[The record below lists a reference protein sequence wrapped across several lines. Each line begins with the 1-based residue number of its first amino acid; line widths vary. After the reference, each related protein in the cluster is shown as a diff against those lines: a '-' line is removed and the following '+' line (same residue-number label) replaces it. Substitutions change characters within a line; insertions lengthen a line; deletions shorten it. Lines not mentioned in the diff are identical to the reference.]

1 MINLQ
6 KGQKFNLS
14 KDAPN
19 LTMVRIGLGW
29 DTEPTGAGSSKAR
42 SGNAMDSFGSAAE
55 DPAKRYSFGSG
66 TGRSSAEESAASG
79 SGFRSIS
86 GDSGAADNS
95 RKLDLDVS
103 VFLLGPDGKLPQ
115 DEFFI
120 FYNNLRS
127 PDGTVVHQGDNRTG
141 AGEGDDEAIL
151 INLRGLDP
159 RIQKALVVVTIHGE
173 STAENSFSRVNN
185 AYIRLLDEQTGEE
198 VLRYSLTEKF
208 STETAL
214 EFAELQRDD
223 GAWRFHSLGQGSNQ
237 GLEDFV
243 NRYA

>member
-14 KDAPN
+14 KDAPD

-29 DTEPTGAGSSKAR
+29 DTQPPGAEASKAR
-42 SGNAMDSFGSAAE
+42 SRAAMDSFGSAAE

-66 TGRSSAEESAASG
+66 TGKSASADSNASSN
-79 SGFRSIS
+79 GFRSIPD
-86 GDSGAADNS
+86 DSSASQDNP
-95 RKLDLDVS
+95 KLDLDVS

-127 PDGTVVHQGDNRTG
+127 PDGTVIHQGDNRTG
-141 AGEGDDEAIL
+141 AGDGDDETIL
-151 INLRGLDP
+151 VNLRELDS
-159 RIQKALVVVTIHGE
+159 RIRKALIVVTIHDAE
-173 STAENSFSRVNN
+173 TAGNSFSRVNN
-185 AYIRLLDEQTGEE
+185 AYVRLLDDRSGKEI
-198 VLRYSLTEKF
+198 LRYSLTEKF

-214 EFAELQRDD
+214 EFAEFQQDD
-223 GAWRFHSLGQGSNQ
+223 GSWRFQALGQGSNQ
-237 GLEDFV
+237 GLADFV
-243 NRYA
+243 NLYA